1 MPCGRSLHTQEDPP
15 LSVGAIAVHQV
26 VRQRLVVRHGGE
38 RRKREQ
44 RLDLGREQEVS
55 RRLGVVKGLDAEPV
69 ARTEQP
75 ATVAIPDRECEHPLD
90 ARETVLTP
98 AQIRVEQYLGV
109 GTCRE
114 RRASPLELGA
124 ELAVIVDLSVE
135 DDPHPPPPPPPP
147 PRRAAPPP
155 GGGEGAR

>member
-15 LSVGAIAVHQV
+15 LSVVAIAVHQV
-26 VRQRLVVRHGGE
+26 VEQRLVVRHGGE

-124 ELAVIVDLSVE
+124 QLAVIVDLSVE
-135 DDPHPPPPPPPP
+135 DDPPPPP
-147 PRRAAPPP
+147 PRPPRHGLDATP
-155 GGGEGAR
+155 REAEDA